1 VPEKYSRQAEVRE
14 SSVDVGDKLLANAVL
29 EIVLLVL
36 VALLDTGV
44 TANGADVDHAVA
56 KLDECTA
63 LLGDLE
69 IGNVV
74 QDELDELLVG
84 LLADPLDERCRC
96 EGDAHT
102 VCGQTILGEA
112 EVEEAGDRDGSS
124 AELFLLLDEIA
135 TTDEANGDLVT
146 ELRQES
152 EHLGGDRL
160 YTRQSLCLHM
170 LP

>member
-1 VPEKYSRQAEVRE
+1 MTGGDSRQAKVRE
-14 SSVDVGDKLLANAVL
+14 SSVDIGDKLLANAVL

-36 VALLDTGV
+36 VALLNAGV

-56 KLDECTA
+56 ELDEGTA

-69 IGNVV
+69 VGNVV

-84 LLADPLDERCRC
+84 LLANPLDEGCRG
-96 EGDAHT
+96 ERDTHT
-102 VCGQTILGEA
+102 VCGQTVLGEA
-112 EVEEAGDRDGSS
+112 EVEEAGDGDGSS

-146 ELRQES
+146 ELRQEG

-160 YTRQSLCLHM
+160 
-170 LP
+170 